1 MANELTIEQW
11 ISCYGSAAASP
22 YIMAMWK
29 DEMALSDVPE
39 ELREETERVVNNR
52 NRYFGTWANR
62 EIPKREALAMLLG
75 SDDVTRLQD
84 TQKLRGIIEQAAAS
98 LSDQTASEGQAA
110 KLFPGMK
117 LDGSL
122 IKTGTRINWNGT
134 IKKAK
139 VDLWAMESNNP
150 DNAPDIWADINY
162 RNGIRIIPEIITTS
176 LAFSE
181 GELGWWGDVV
191 YRSKVDANVFTPAQ
205 FADNWKL
212 YTEE

>member
-1 MANELTIEQW
+1 MANELTLEQW

-22 YIMAMWK
+22 YIGKVWR

-39 ELREETERVVNNR
+39 ELREETGRVVKNR
-52 NRYFGTWANR
+52 NMYFGTWANR
-62 EIPKREALAMLLG
+62 EIPKREALAILTGNNG
-75 SDDVTRLQD
+75 SARLRD
-84 TQKLRGIIEQAAAS
+84 TENLRGIIEQATAS
-98 LSDQTASEGQAA
+98 LPDSRASEAPT
-110 KLFPGMK
+110 LFPTMK

-150 DNAPDIWADINY
+150 DNAPDLWADIDY
-162 RNGIRIIPEIITTS
+162 RSGIRIIPEIITTS

-191 YRSKVDANVFTPAQ
+191 YRSKTDANVFTPAQ